1 MKKILLTLII
11 LPQIIFSQIDEYS
24 VMGLP
29 TAVTS
34 LEMNTVTTAATGSI
48 LYNLEENKIFVFDG
62 TNWVSTSNDNWLVN
76 GNTGLPT
83 TSFLGHIDDV
93 KMEIRSNNLPLL
105 QFGRRQTL
113 GLTQTFPDYTNNDQ
127 PLVYIN
133 GNGNTAA
140 LQFAA
145 SGASF
150 YKPMF
155 FTTANGSFRLKGSTG
170 GTDLFEIGSAGPAN
184 DGRLE
189 FIIGDDGNEKI
200 IFKRYDY
207 RRGQFHREFF
217 RVEGSNSTADSKT
230 RFGININPQEV
241 PIDNSYNNAS
251 TGFNT
256 ANSTLQLDGSFSTSI
271 INTTGNLTLTE
282 DHHTIHIT
290 GPHNI
295 TLPNAN
301 TCIGR
306 TYILKNSTNTNRTI
320 STYIDLANTNQPVI
334 QRQSVLWIK
343 SDGTNW
349 IQINSSGTTGK
360 IVSTDANN
368 DIITGSDAAAF
379 FESPIKA
386 MGKVATNGNA
396 IKIQGASVVRN
407 SVGNYTVT
415 LNNARS
421 TDDYI
426 IQVSIMETNNYQS
439 SIEVKNQTNNQ
450 FTVQVN
456 TRVNGSTTLFINDVV
471 WYFTITDF

>member
-1 MKKILLTLII
+1 MKKILLIWII
-11 LPQIIFSQIDEYS
+11 LPQIILSQIDEYS

-29 TAVTS
+29 TAVTN
-34 LEMNTVTTAATGSI
+34 LEMNSVTAAATGSI

-62 TNWVSTSNDNWLVN
+62 TNWVSTTNDNWLVD

-113 GLTQTFPDYTNNDQ
+113 GLTQGFPDYTNNDQ
-127 PLVYIN
+127 PLVHIN
-133 GNGNTAA
+133 GDGNTAA

-155 FTTANGSFRLKGSTG
+155 FTTPNGSFRLKGSTG

-189 FIIGDDGNEKI
+189 FIIGDDGDEKI

-217 RVEGSNSTADSKT
+217 RVEGSNNTADSKT

-241 PIDNSYNNAS
+241 PVDSDYDDAS

-271 INTTGNLTLTE
+271 VSTTGNLTLTE

-290 GPHNI
+290 GTHNI

-320 STYIDLANTNQPVI
+320 SNYIDLANTNQNVI
-334 QRQSVLWIK
+334 QNQSVLWIK

-349 IQINSSGTTGK
+349 QQISPN
-360 IVSTDANN
+360 VSTGNDAVKGGEILRMIRGNIN
-368 DIITGSDAAAF
+368 PNGSIA
-379 FESPIKA
+379 
-386 MGKVATNGNA
+386 
-396 IKIQGASVVRN
+396 QGA
-407 SVGNYTVT
+407 G
-415 LNNARS
+415 
-421 TDDYI
+421 
-426 IQVSIMETNNYQS
+426 
-439 SIEVKNQTNNQ
+439 
-450 FTVQVN
+450 
-456 TRVNGSTTLFINDVV
+456 
-471 WYFTITDF
+471 FTITKIGTGRYTINFTSTFIGIPSLTATAGDLTGVLDDNIVDISQISATQCTVSTIDSNSYTFEDSYFSFIVVGNR

>member
-1 MKKILLTLII
+1 MKKILLIWII
-11 LPQIIFSQIDEYS
+11 LPQIILSQIDEYS

-29 TAVTS
+29 TAVTN
-34 LEMNTVTTAATGSI
+34 LEMNSVTAAATGSI

-62 TNWVSTSNDNWLVN
+62 TNWVSTTNDNWLVD

-113 GLTQTFPDYTNNDQ
+113 GLTQGFPDYTNNDQ

-133 GNGNTAA
+133 GDGNTAA

-155 FTTANGSFRLKGSTG
+155 FTTTNGSFRLKGSTG

-217 RVEGSNSTADSKT
+217 RVEGSNNTADSKT

-241 PIDNSYNNAS
+241 PVDSDYDDAS

-271 INTTGNLTLTE
+271 VSTTGNLTLTE
-282 DHHTIHIT
+282 DHHTIQIT
-290 GPHNI
+290 GTHNI

-320 STYIDLANTNQPVI
+320 SNYIDLANTNQNVI
-334 QRQSVLWIK
+334 QNQSVLWIK

-349 IQINSSGTTGK
+349 QQISPN
-360 IVSTDANN
+360 VSTGNDAVKGGEILRMIRGNIN
-368 DIITGSDAAAF
+368 PNGSIA
-379 FESPIKA
+379 
-386 MGKVATNGNA
+386 
-396 IKIQGASVVRN
+396 QGA
-407 SVGNYTVT
+407 G
-415 LNNARS
+415 
-421 TDDYI
+421 
-426 IQVSIMETNNYQS
+426 
-439 SIEVKNQTNNQ
+439 
-450 FTVQVN
+450 
-456 TRVNGSTTLFINDVV
+456 
-471 WYFTITDF
+471 FTITKIGTGRYTINFTSAFIGIPSLTATAGDLTGVLDDNIVDISQISATQCTVSTIDSNSYTFEDSYFSFIVVGNR

>member
-1 MKKILLTLII
+1 
-11 LPQIIFSQIDEYS
+11 
-24 VMGLP
+24 MGLP
-29 TAVTS
+29 TAVTN
-34 LEMNTVTTAATGSI
+34 LEMNSVTAAATGSI

-62 TNWVSTSNDNWLVN
+62 TNWVSTTNDNWLVD

-113 GLTQTFPDYTNNDQ
+113 GLTQGFPDYTNNDQ

-133 GNGNTAA
+133 GDGNTAA

-155 FTTANGSFRLKGSTG
+155 FTTTNGSFRLKGSTG

-217 RVEGSNSTADSKT
+217 RVEGSNNTADSKT

-241 PIDNSYNNAS
+241 PVDSDYDDAS

-271 INTTGNLTLTE
+271 VSTTGNLTLTE
-282 DHHTIHIT
+282 DHHTIQIT
-290 GPHNI
+290 GTHNI

-320 STYIDLANTNQPVI
+320 SNYIDLANTNQNVI
-334 QRQSVLWIK
+334 QNQSVLWIK

-349 IQINSSGTTGK
+349 QQISPN
-360 IVSTDANN
+360 VSTGNDAVKGGEILRMIRGNIN
-368 DIITGSDAAAF
+368 PNGSIA
-379 FESPIKA
+379 
-386 MGKVATNGNA
+386 
-396 IKIQGASVVRN
+396 QGA
-407 SVGNYTVT
+407 G
-415 LNNARS
+415 
-421 TDDYI
+421 
-426 IQVSIMETNNYQS
+426 
-439 SIEVKNQTNNQ
+439 
-450 FTVQVN
+450 
-456 TRVNGSTTLFINDVV
+456 
-471 WYFTITDF
+471 FTITKIGTGRYTINFTSAFIGIPSLTATAGDLTGVLDDNIVDISQISATQCTVSTIDSNSYTFEDSYFSFIVVGNR

>member
-29 TAVTS
+29 TAVTN
-34 LEMNTVTTAATGSI
+34 LEMNAVTAAATGSI
-48 LYNLEENKIFVFDG
+48 LYNLEENKIFVFNG
-62 TNWVSTSNDNWLVN
+62 TNWVSTTNDNWLVD
-76 GNTGLPT
+76 GNTGLPS
-83 TSFLGHIDDV
+83 TSFLGHTDDV

-113 GLTQTFPDYTNNDQ
+113 GLTQGFPDYTDNDQ
-127 PLVYIN
+127 PLVHIN
-133 GNGNTAA
+133 GDGNTAA

-155 FTTANGSFRLKGSTG
+155 FTTTNGSFRLKGSTG

-189 FIIGDDGNEKI
+189 FIIGDDGDEKI

-207 RRGQFHREFF
+207 RKGEFHREFF
-217 RVEGSNSTADSKT
+217 RVEGSNNTADAKT

-241 PIDNSYNNAS
+241 AVDSDYDDAS

-271 INTTGNLTLTE
+271 ISTTGNLTLTE

-290 GPHNI
+290 GAHDI

-301 TCIGR
+301 TCTGR

-320 STYIDLANTNQPVI
+320 STYIDLANTNQTAI
-334 QRQSVLWIK
+334 QNQSVLWIK

-349 IQINSSGTTGK
+349 QQISPN
-360 IVSTDANN
+360 VSTGDVVKGGEILRMIRGNIN
-368 DIITGSDAAAF
+368 
-379 FESPIKA
+379 P
-386 MGKVATNGNA
+386 NGTIA
-396 IKIQGASVVRN
+396 QGA
-407 SVGNYTVT
+407 G
-415 LNNARS
+415 
-421 TDDYI
+421 
-426 IQVSIMETNNYQS
+426 
-439 SIEVKNQTNNQ
+439 
-450 FTVQVN
+450 
-456 TRVNGSTTLFINDVV
+456 
-471 WYFTITDF
+471 FTITKIGTGRYTINFTSAFIGVPSLTATAGDLTGVLDDNIVDISQISATQCTVSTIDSNSYTFEDSYFSFIVVGNR

>member
-1 MKKILLTLII
+1 MKKILLALII
-11 LPQIIFSQIDEYS
+11 LPQIILSQIDEYS

-29 TAVTS
+29 TAVTN
-34 LEMNTVTTAATGSI
+34 LEMNSVTTAATGSI

-62 TNWVSTSNDNWLVN
+62 TNWVSTTNDNWLVN

-113 GLTQTFPDYTNNDQ
+113 GLTQGFPDYTNNDQ

-133 GNGNTAA
+133 GDGNTAA

-155 FTTANGSFRLKGSTG
+155 FTTTNGSFRLKGSTG

-217 RVEGSNSTADSKT
+217 RVEGSNNTADSKT

-241 PIDNSYNNAS
+241 PVDSDYDDAS

-271 INTTGNLTLTE
+271 VSTTGNLTLTE

-290 GPHNI
+290 GTHNI

-320 STYIDLANTNQPVI
+320 SNYIDLANTNQNVI
-334 QRQSVLWIK
+334 QNQSVLWIK

-349 IQINSSGTTGK
+349 QQISPN
-360 IVSTDANN
+360 VSTGDDAVKGGE
-368 DIITGSDAAAF
+368 ILRMIR
-379 FESPIKA
+379 
-386 MGKVATNGNA
+386 GN
-396 IKIQGASVVRN
+396 IN
-407 SVGNYTVT
+407 P
-415 LNNARS
+415 
-421 TDDYI
+421 
-426 IQVSIMETNNYQS
+426 
-439 SIEVKNQTNNQ
+439 
-450 FTVQVN
+450 
-456 TRVNGSTTLFINDVV
+456 NGSIAQGSG
-471 WYFTITDF
+471 FTITKIGTGRYTINFTSAFIGIPSLTATAGDLTGVLDDNIVDISQISATQCTVSTIDSNSYTFEDSYFSFIVVGNR